1 MKAVACTRGAQ
12 GRWRT
17 CVILLSRPRGSRYRK
32 WHPGSFLVNIRHD
45 SLCSVYRLLYKEEF
59 LFLEEKKEFSFSE
72 RKRRERN
79 CERKMKKYHC
89 ITFLHILV
97 NRIIFFFSFYW
108 SNTYLIFKKLENV
121 VIILKAFHYLN
132 YCIKISTI
140 LNIYIFSKFHFSYCN
155 IFLMSFI
162 KIEFK
167 NRTLKLR
174 RK

>member
-1 MKAVACTRGAQ
+1 MKQHHVYLSVKVLEINSRNVCALFCTKASKKQRYLTSLFISFVHELLKVIRERPPVFKETFNWVVKAVACTRGAQ

-89 ITFLHILV
+89 IIFLHVLI
-97 NRIIFFFSFYW
+97 NRRGITFFF
-108 SNTYLIFKKLENV
+108 IE
-121 VIILKAFHYLN
+121 IIR
-132 YCIKISTI
+132 I
-140 LNIYIFSKFHFSYCN
+140 
-155 IFLMSFI
+155 
-162 KIEFK
+162 
-167 NRTLKLR
+167 
-174 RK
+174 